1 MSRRREKSRQEP
13 EPSKKLKLPRLSLQ
27 KGESVVMVARPAR
40 LSTFQRYLYT
50 GGLYGLWRKR
60 NTSVVT
66 SRRVL
71 MGRGI
76 FNRTERSIPI
86 DHVDDVVFVRR
97 GLSAYAD
104 MIITAGE
111 RTRVERIGPLGA
123 KAARQITAEILDR
136 R

>member
-1 MSRRREKSRQEP
+1 MSRRREKAEQEQ

-27 KGESVVMVARPAR
+27 RDESVVMVARPAR

-50 GGLYGLWRKR
+50 GGLYALWRKR

-76 FNRTERSIPI
+76 FNRTERSIPL
-86 DHVDDVVFVRR
+86 DHVADVIFVRR
-97 GLSAYAD
+97 GMASYAD
-104 MIITAGE
+104 MIVSAGE
-111 RTRVERIGPLGA
+111 RTRVERIGPLTA
-123 KAARQITAEILDR
+123 KAARRITAEILER